1 MPDLLEPIALSMTT
15 AADLLD
21 PPPERD
27 ETKDHV
33 SSLVN
38 EAVKGTGQGRS
49 YDSEPT
55 QEGWNIMALGRI
67 AEAVLRPIIIQE
79 ADKRGW
85 RFQAQVEREVDGI
98 IGSLDGGLPS
108 PAGVDAV
115 VECKSRH
122 SSPGDPTENW
132 RYMAQVQAYLYMSVC
147 TVVWMPI
154 LYLPRRGAPNAE
166 LRLHIIEFEPR
177 ELVENWMMLRNL
189 RRKYGNP

>member
-1 MPDLLEPIALSMTT
+1 
-15 AADLLD
+15 
-21 PPPERD
+21 
-27 ETKDHV
+27 
-33 SSLVN
+33 
-38 EAVKGTGQGRS
+38 
-49 YDSEPT
+49 
-55 QEGWNIMALGRI
+55 
-67 AEAVLRPIIIQE
+67 
-79 ADKRGW
+79 
-85 RFQAQVEREVDGI
+85 VEREVDGI
-98 IGSLDGGLPS
+98 IGSLDGVLTS
-108 PAGVDAV
+108 PAGVEAV